1 MHPTPMH
8 AHYLTVSE
16 SRRWAIDN
24 PVGNPY
30 HDFKTKEMPVV
41 AVAVIAYGAS
51 MAYAAG
57 TLLSLGGLMMAS
69 GALSLAGQLTG
80 NKTLSTLGAVAGV
93 AAAGIGLWQ
102 AAGGFASGVDA
113 ASSASG
119 AAAGGEAASS
129 VAQTAQATQ
138 VAGTAADAANA
149 ASSVN
154 LTLDAGG
161 NLVQA
166 GTLGGSSALS
176 TAAPIVES
184 ATNLAGATGS
194 IPAGTMSLDG
204 VSQMGALAAGGSAA
218 PAAGLG
224 ALAPVDPSTTNLGS
238 GIGENGAMSV
248 TGNAPTPV
256 DAAAGGA
263 ETAGKISVTDP
274 VSGGSEAAI
283 SNGSNTV
290 SGPPKPGLI
299 DSTIDTVKTAGKTLM
314 DLNKD
319 SGGSLMKFAQDAWTT
334 DDEQKMMDA
343 EVAYRQAIANGKN
356 AEAELYAEKVK
367 ELQWKRQNAN
377 TRVTNAAAQAGAVNP
392 NANIFSTAAKP
403 AQGGLIFSGAK

>member
-1 MHPTPMH
+1 MYPTPMH

-16 SRRWAIDN
+16 SRRWAMDN

-30 HDFKTKEMPVV
+30 HDFKTKEMPVA

-51 MAYAAG
+51 TAYAAG

-113 ASSASG
+113 ANAASG
-119 AAAGGEAASS
+119 AASGGEAASS
-129 VAQTAQATQ
+129 VAQAAQTTQ
-138 VAGTAADAANA
+138 LAGTAADAANT

-176 TAAPIVES
+176 TTAPVIES
-184 ATNLAGATGS
+184 ATNLAGASSS
-194 IPAGTMSLDG
+194 IPTGTMSLNG
-204 VSQMGALAAGGSAA
+204 VSQMGALAAGGSTA

-224 ALAPVDPSTTNLGS
+224 ALAPVEPSTTNLGA

-248 TGNAPTPV
+248 TGSAPTPV
-256 DAAAGGA
+256 EAAAGSA

-274 VSGGSEAAI
+274 IIDNGPAPGKGYGGFSGD
-283 SNGSNTV
+283 
-290 SGPPKPGLI
+290 PKPGLI
-299 DSTIDTVKTAGKTLM
+299 DSTIDTVKNAGKTLM
-314 DLNKD
+314 DLNKE

-377 TRVTNAAAQAGAVNP
+377 TRVANAAAQAGAVNP

>member
-16 SRRWAIDN
+16 SRRWAMDN

-80 NKTLSTLGAVAGV
+80 NRTLSTLGAVAGV

-102 AAGGFASGVDA
+102 AAGGF
-113 ASSASG
+113 SSAGNMAPVETAVSTTGEAANSISG
-119 AAAGGEAASS
+119 AAANAPL
-129 VAQTAQATQ
+129 
-138 VAGTAADAANA
+138 AGTAAANT

-154 LTLDAGG
+154 MTLDAGG
-161 NLVQA
+161 NLVRA

-176 TAAPIVES
+176 TATPLVES
-184 ATNLAGATGS
+184 ATNLAGASSS

-204 VSQMGALAAGGSAA
+204 VSQMASLASGGSGAA
-218 PAAGLG
+218 AVGAFEPAL
-224 ALAPVDPSTTNLGS
+224 TT

-319 SGGSLMKFAQDAWTT
+319 SGGSLMKLAQDAWTT

-377 TRVTNAAAQAGAVNP
+377 TRVTNAAAQAGAINP